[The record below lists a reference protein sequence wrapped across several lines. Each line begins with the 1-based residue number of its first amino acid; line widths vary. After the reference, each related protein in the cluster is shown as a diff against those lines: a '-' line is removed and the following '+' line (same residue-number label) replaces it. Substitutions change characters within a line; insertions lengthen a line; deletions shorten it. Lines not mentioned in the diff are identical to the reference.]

1 MRHKELGST
10 LLATRSQHTQTA
22 TLENPVPPALVASIH
37 THSTVLSCGFDIILD
52 THVVEAVPV
61 PQMHQANHPRK
72 QQSCC
77 LHKRSR
83 EMFKSR

>member
-1 MRHKELGST
+1 MRHKELGSM

-22 TLENPVPPALVASIH
+22 TLENPEPPAPLASIH
-37 THSTVLSCGFDIILD
+37 THSTVLSCGSDIILD
-52 THVVEAVPV
+52 THVVEAVPI
-61 PQMHQANHPRK
+61 PQIHQANHPRK

-77 LHKRSR
+77 LHERSK